1 MAELYYDIENKAVVS
16 RQELEREYM
25 ENDVMREEYESFKA
39 YLYNA
44 LTRNGGTLVNRAQVA
59 ITLCRAVVN
68 GQDALADEYRSALA
82 EMDERSRE

>member
-1 MAELYYDIENKAVVS
+1 MELYYDIENKAVVS

-25 ENDVMREEYESFKA
+25 ENDVMREEYENFKA

-44 LTRNGGTLVNRAQVA
+44 LTCNGGTLVNRAQVA
-59 ITLCRAVVN
+59 NTLCRAVVN
-68 GQDALADEYRSALA
+68 GQDTLADECRSALA